1 LEQQHSAAVLPL
13 FNGTHYL
20 PATAS
25 STTSLKPIAS
35 AMVAKPAAKAFTQ
48 PLVSVDAAVT
58 KRVDKWAIDRRK
70 RIEPPSL
77 IDVALSDIQA
87 KVSANR
93 ACVSFLQGYSSP
105 TERGVL
111 KKHLSLIEKNGQ
123 WFITEE
129 SIADQLVRGNSNRR
143 SKT

>member
-1 LEQQHSAAVLPL
+1 
-13 FNGTHYL
+13 
-20 PATAS
+20 
-25 STTSLKPIAS
+25 
-35 AMVAKPAAKAFTQ
+35 MVAKPAAKAFTQ

-70 RIEPPSL
+70 RIGPPNS

-143 SKT
+143 SQT